1 MILPSMTLKEMY
13 DALNADARKVQ
24 IRIEKILPKAIR
36 QFKKLR
42 TFPAMYVDQYRIPS
56 TNNEYILFFY
66 AGNVSE
72 AEQPRYSSFNIF
84 YSDRQRFV
92 MRGMKMG
99 YQHTPKSELVMV
111 PQIHV
116 YTSHFFQRYNE
127 RFLHREELSP
137 NEIAGL
143 YFVRNKQMAQIKLN
157 EAINKRFE
165 EYGEFNYGMRVDDGF
180 CFTQFALEGKESD
193 DGISEHDI
201 VDAMVFIYKT
211 YVNESMMNDTQQ
223 IAIEKEH
230 FETFT
235 RGMEIFMNKM

>member
-1 MILPSMTLKEMY
+1 MILPSMTFKEMY

-24 IRIEKILPKAIR
+24 IRIDKILPKAIR
-36 QFKKLR
+36 QFKKSR

-92 MRGMKMG
+92 IRGMKMG
-99 YQHTPKSELVMV
+99 YQHTPKSDLVML

-143 YFVRNKQMAQIKLN
+143 FFVRNKQMAQIKLN

-165 EYGEFNYGMRVDDGF
+165 EYGEYNCGVRVDDGF
-180 CFTQFALEGKESD
+180 CFTQTALEGKESN

-201 VDAMVFIYKT
+201 VDAMVFIYAT

-235 RGMEIFMNKM
+235 RGMEILMNKI

>member
-1 MILPSMTLKEMY
+1 MILPSMTFKEMY

-24 IRIEKILPKAIR
+24 IRIDKIMPKAIR
-36 QFKKLR
+36 QFKKSR
-42 TFPAMYVDQYRIPS
+42 TFPVMYVDQYRIPS
-56 TNNEYILFFY
+56 TNNEYIIFFY

-92 MRGMKMG
+92 IRGMKMG

-137 NEIAGL
+137 KEIAGL
-143 YFVRNKQMAQIKLN
+143 FFVRNKQMAQIKLN

-165 EYGEFNYGMRVDDGF
+165 EYGEYNCGVRVDDGF
-180 CFTQFALEGKESD
+180 CFTQTALEGKESN

-201 VDAMVFIYKT
+201 VDAMVFIYAT

-230 FETFT
+230 LEFFT
-235 RGMEIFMNKM
+235 RGMEILMNKI